1 MVSWSIIFYASI
13 MILDCHLNY
22 LMDFQITVIFSE
34 KENRIEKKSSNM
46 IFPSLFMSFLSE
58 ANHGIE

>member
-22 LMDFQITVIFSE
+22 LMDFQITVMFSE
-34 KENRIEKKSSNM
+34 KENRIEKK
-46 IFPSLFMSFLSE
+46 ILQDR
-58 ANHGIE
+58 